1 MWNWRVC
8 VCVFILLDTRNPKL
22 FVLQIES
29 YIVFG
34 YTFVLIVL
42 IVVLSHLFLF
52 PSLFVSIIVS
62 FFFYS
67 LQVFFFCFFP
77 INNSYNTIR
86 LLYIHIA
93 SVAQYTRDNVWL
105 KGGKHNKNIG
115 IYLSIY
121 PPLLKSTHTTYI
133 TKCKQAT

>member
-1 MWNWRVC
+1 MC
-8 VCVFILLDTRNPKL
+8 VCVHSVRHPEPETLCPSDRVLHCIWIHLRFNSVNCCSFSFVPFSFIIC
-22 FVLQIES
+22 Q
-29 YIVFG
+29 YYCVF
-34 YTFVLIVL
+34 L
-42 IVVLSHLFLF
+42 
-52 PSLFVSIIVS
+52 
-62 FFFYS
+62 FFYS
-67 LQVFFFCFFP
+67 LQVFFCFFFP